1 MRGMHAIQPPQ
12 PLPPAPMLLT
22 ALAPAVP
29 PGTPSFTSSRYQKLW
44 GSSLAMLLVLLLLP

>member
-1 MRGMHAIQPPQ
+1 
-12 PLPPAPMLLT
+12 MLLT